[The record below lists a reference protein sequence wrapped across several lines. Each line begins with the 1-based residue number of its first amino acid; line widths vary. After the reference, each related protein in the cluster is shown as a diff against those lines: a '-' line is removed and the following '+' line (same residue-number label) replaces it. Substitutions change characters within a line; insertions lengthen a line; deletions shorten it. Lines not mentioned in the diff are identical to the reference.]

1 MIKDF
6 HAYEQNNPFMHYN
19 HIQICEAGSEK
30 CVVKVDL
37 VAESKNL
44 HGHIHGGLLY
54 GMADCAAGVA
64 ARVNGDDFVTQSA
77 HINFLHNVRSGTIY
91 ACAEPVKR
99 GGHMAVFHVSITDPG
114 NTLLADGVV
123 DIYRINK
130 RNPE

>member
-1 MIKDF
+1 MVI
-6 HAYEQNNPFMHYN
+6 
-19 HIQICEAGSEK
+19 S
-30 CVVKVDL
+30 
-37 VAESKNL
+37 
-44 HGHIHGGLLY
+44 
-54 GMADCAAGVA
+54 MADYSTAWQTVRQALPRV
-64 ARVNGDDFVTQSA
+64 VNGDDFVTQSA

-123 DIYRINK
+123 DMYRINK

>member
-1 MIKDF
+1 
-6 HAYEQNNPFMHYN
+6 MHYN

-77 HINFLHNVRSGTIY
+77 AHQPP
-91 ACAEPVKR
+91 AQCAERYDLRLCRTSKTGWTYGCFPCKHHR
-99 GGHMAVFHVSITDPG
+99 SWEYIIGRWS
-114 NTLLADGVV
+114 
-123 DIYRINK
+123 R
-130 RNPE
+130 